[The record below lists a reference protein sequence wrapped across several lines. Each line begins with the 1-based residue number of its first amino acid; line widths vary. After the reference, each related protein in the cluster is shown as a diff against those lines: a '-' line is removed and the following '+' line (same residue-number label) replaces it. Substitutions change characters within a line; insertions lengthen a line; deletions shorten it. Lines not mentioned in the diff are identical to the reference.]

1 VIAGLEASARTIPT
15 DAPESDGTLEWDQT
29 TIVLVR
35 VVAGEHSGLGY
46 TYGDASIAE
55 IVTGPLAAVVCGRDP
70 MDVPGTWSAMRD
82 AMRNAGSVGAGAM
95 AISAIDIALW
105 DLKARI
111 LGVALCSLLGRAHD
125 GVPVYGSGGFTS
137 YDDERLASQ
146 LGGWVSDGIPRVKMK
161 VGRDPDRDE
170 RRVDVARAAIGGDA
184 ELMVDANGAWDLAT
198 AARMA
203 EAFARFDVRWFEEPV
218 SSDDP
223 DGLREL
229 RGRVPGMA
237 IAAGEYATSAF
248 ALRALL
254 GCVDVLQADVTRC
267 GGITGFM
274 QADALCFAHGT
285 PLSAHCA
292 PALAVH
298 PMAASQQGGHIEW
311 FHDHVRIESRLFEG
325 ALEPVDGAL
334 RPDRARPG
342 HGMALRRADADRFR
356 VSPSDV

>member
-184 ELMVDANGAWDLAT
+184 ELMVDANGAYDRAQ
-198 AARMA
+198 AR
-203 EAFARFDVRWFEEPV
+203 RWRDTFGERGITWLEEPV

-223 DGLREL
+223 EGLAQL
-229 RGRVPGMA
+229 RGGPLA
-237 IAAGEYATSAF
+237 IAAGEYGWRPEDF
-248 ALRALL
+248 PALA
-254 GCVDVLQADVTRC
+254 GAVDVLQADVTRC
-267 GGITGFM
+267 QGITGLL
-274 QADALCFAHGT
+274 AVGGLCEAHGL

-292 PALAVH
+292 PAISCHAFSALPATRH
-298 PMAASQQGGHIEW
+298 LEY
-311 FHDHVRIESRLFEG
+311 FHDHVRVEHMVF
-325 ALEPVDGAL
+325 DGVPGPDRGVL
-334 RPDRARPG
+334 RPDLDRPG
-342 HGMALRRADADRFR
+342 HGLELK
-356 VSPSDV
+356 P